1 MNNRSYFALG
11 IMTGTS
17 LDGIDLS
24 LCFTD
29 GKTRLK
35 NIKSSYVAVFQEY
48 GSYLTYDC
56 FYLSCNIA
64 ELHLKRYLF

>member
-24 LCFTD
+24 LCLTD

-35 NIKSSYVAVFQEY
+35 NIKSLYVAYKKTLVHPKVNE
-48 GSYLTYDC
+48 G
-56 FYLSCNIA
+56 
-64 ELHLKRYLF
+64 KRTMF